1 MHIDLSLNNMRDHGA
16 RALAGH
22 FRNKN
27 VVRYLDIS
35 NCGLICADIG
45 FICNTLTTYISYS
58 CLEELYLSC
67 NKIGV
72 EGAQALCAY
81 LSCKQCTLSHL
92 DLSWNNIAEQGS
104 VEFATALGYN
114 TSLTSLNLAS
124 NSMNDQGGQRFVHSL
139 QFNSTLRDVNLSQNG
154 ISNLSCF
161 VVAKVIKGHPSMEV
175 LDLSLNPLGEAGAR
189 AIFRTILRGLACF
202 VIMKGCSY
210 KEDHSVFNNTYPA
223 LDNPYIL
230 DMSEPYKAAVLH
242 QLMIKVQ
249 DDPINCTFENFTY
262 RETPKSGE
270 TSISLLVNADKKLV
284 LKSTGEVWVPPSTG
298 IIKFNFQQA
307 IFVPTLKDAVDKK
320 SLGIL
325 QIIIEKGRTDMD
337 RRMWLKLL
345 CQDIYFTTNQ
355 ARNLIQEFVKSKTIV
370 SGGLTVLDIVKR

>member
-1 MHIDLSLNNMRDHGA
+1 MRILVSFA
-16 RALAGH
+16 IRLP
-22 FRNKN
+22 
-27 VVRYLDIS
+27 LIS
-35 NCGLICADIG
+35 TTAAWKSCICPAIKSVWKELKVS
-45 FICNTLTTYISYS
+45 CKISS
-58 CLEELYLSC
+58 FVL
-67 NKIGV
+67 GV
-72 EGAQALCAY
+72 ILFSALCAY

-104 VEFATALGYN
+104 TEFATAISYN
-114 TSLTSLNLAS
+114 ESLTSLNLAS
-124 NSMNDQGGQRFVHSL
+124 NSMNDLGGQRFIHSL
-139 QFNSTLRDVNLSQNG
+139 QFNSQLRDVNLSQNG

-161 VVAKVIKGHPSMEV
+161 VVAKVMKGHPSMEV

-210 KEDHSVFNNTYPA
+210 KEDYTVFNNTYPS
-223 LDNPYIL
+223 LDNPYVL

-242 QLMIKVQ
+242 QLILKVQ
-249 DDPINCTFENFTY
+249 DDPVNCTFENLTY
-262 RETPKSGE
+262 RDSPKSSE
-270 TSISLLVNADKKLV
+270 TSVGVMVNADNKLV

-298 IIKFNFQQA
+298 IIKFNFQQT
-307 IFVPTLKDAVDKK
+307 IFVPTVKNAVDKK

-355 ARNLIQEFVKSKTIV
+355 ARNLIQEFLKSKTIV
-370 SGGLTVLDIVKR
+370 HGGLSVLDIVKRFVFLMFC